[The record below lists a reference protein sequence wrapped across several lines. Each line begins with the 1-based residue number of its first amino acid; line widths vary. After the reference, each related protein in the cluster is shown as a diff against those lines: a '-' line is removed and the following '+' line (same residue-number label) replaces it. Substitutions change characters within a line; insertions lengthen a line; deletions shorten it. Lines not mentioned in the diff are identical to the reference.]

1 MRVRPSI
8 PLLLDLLRIAMRK
21 QATAIYIVPWMP
33 PTLRIDEHSVPLS
46 SVSFTPEQS
55 TLLVLDMLDD
65 AHRAALD
72 RSREIQFSLVL
83 EDLGRFRIHAFRR
96 HGQPAMAIRPFAVDV
111 PTPRTLALPAL
122 ACTAAMADRGLLVLA
137 SRSLGL
143 RRDAA
148 AALLEHRNRSGQ
160 GELALLDDASRFWHE
175 RVRCHVRQGL
185 STGAVDELLLRRGA
199 RMPTG
204 STPPGPLAIAWGD
217 LRDGPQLER
226 AVRAA
231 DRALCLVTLDADDLM
246 TALHRLIA
254 LAAETGGADLRHR
267 CALNLHGL
275 LALRPVRAAGG
286 DRDLAATV
294 SLMNSPELAANLA
307 EGDIAALRQTIAAP
321 AARGGSSGADEHLWQ
336 LLVQGLVTPDDALAC
351 ASDRDAF
358 SRRASTTAPQ
368 VEPSPATAPVRVDT
382 GFADVFDPT
391 ARTADPFDFA
401 EAPAPARS
409 ADTQFDRVDWVDD
422 PSPPQTVRSAT
433 ATASAP
439 PSTMASAPDAESMQR
454 TVPLVAPL
462 AHSAQFHAWAPAAV
476 APGSTVPIDL
486 WIALPG
492 QAAQVTS
499 RARLASDVAA
509 SSPLAD
515 DGSPQ
520 VALQLRIDGVLP
532 SPHSQRLAW
541 KSRPDRVRFAVL
553 VPARTRPGAH
563 AARVKLT
570 VGGLPVGELSFVLE
584 VVSGAANNL
593 PLEDMQAVRHMLRSA
608 YASFAPTERDDVLAC
623 VQALQQVA
631 PGLDVFVDAPL
642 LRSSEQWRERIERE
656 LSRRERLFLFWSGA
670 AADSPWVDFEWRL
683 MMRHG
688 GPGLIDAVLLEPPR
702 LAPLP
707 PELAD
712 LASAEVRWRNVGPS
726 RAVAH
731 RRRSRPSI

>member
-21 QATAIYIVPWMP
+21 QATAVYIVPWMP

-55 TLLVLDMLDD
+55 TLLVLDLLDD

-122 ACTAAMADRGLLVLA
+122 ACTAVMADRGLLVLA

-148 AALLEHRNRSGQ
+148 AALLEHRNRGGH
-160 GELALLDDASRFWHE
+160 GELALLDDATRFWHE
-175 RVRCHVRQGL
+175 RARCQVRQGM
-185 STGAVDELLLRRGA
+185 SPGAVDELLLRRGA
-199 RMPTG
+199 RVPAGATLQ
-204 STPPGPLAIAWGD
+204 PAPLAIAWGD

-246 TALHRLIA
+246 TALHRLIV

-267 CALNLHGL
+267 CALTLHGL

-294 SLMNSPELAANLA
+294 SLMNSPDLAANLA
-307 EGDIAALRQTIAAP
+307 EGDLPALRDTIAAP
-321 AARGGSSGADEHLWQ
+321 ASRGGSSGADEHLWQ
-336 LLVQGLVTPDDALAC
+336 LLVQGLIKPDDALAC
-351 ASDRDAF
+351 ASDRDTF
-358 SRRASTTAPQ
+358 SRRASTTAPP
-368 VEPSPATAPVRVDT
+368 VEPGPSTAPVTVDT
-382 GFADVFDPT
+382 GFADLFDPA

-401 EAPAPARS
+401 EARAPTRS
-409 ADTQFDRVDWVDD
+409 ADTQFDRVDWADEL
-422 PSPPQTVRSAT
+422 PPPQTVRNASAT
-433 ATASAP
+433 ASFR
-439 PSTMASAPDAESMQR
+439 PSTTASAPDAESMQR

-462 AHSAQFHAWAPAAV
+462 PHSAQFHAWAPAAV
-476 APGSTVPIDL
+476 APGSTVAIDL

-499 RARLASDVAA
+499 RARLANDVAA
-509 SSPLAD
+509 SSPMAD

-570 VGGLPVGELSFVLE
+570 VGGLPVGELSFVLK
-584 VVSGAANNL
+584 VVPGADSNP

-608 YASFAPTERDDVLAC
+608 YASFAPTERDEVLAC

-631 PGLDVFVDAPL
+631 PGLDVFVDAPQ

-656 LSRRERLFLFWSGA
+656 LARRERLFLFWSGA
-670 AADSPWVDFEWRL
+670 AAESPWVDFEWRL

-688 GPGLIDAVLLEPPR
+688 GPSLIDAVLLEPPR

-712 LASAEVRWRNVGPS
+712 LASAEVRWRKTG
-726 RAVAH
+726 A
-731 RRRSRPSI
+731 